1 MDRQIYFDN
10 AATAMARPQEVVDAV
25 VRALTSFGNVGRGAH
40 EAAISADMAVFDA
53 RRKVA
58 ELLGAPSPSRVA
70 FSYNVTEAL
79 NIAIAGLLGP
89 GQRALTTAASH
100 NSVLRPLFRARDE
113 RGCTVDVAPIRPDAS
128 LDFDAYARLLE
139 QGHPQLV
146 VATHSSN
153 LTGDV
158 YDVARMAA
166 MAHEVGA
173 LFVLDAAQ
181 TAGALPVDMRA
192 LDVDV
197 LCFTGHKSLLGPQGT
212 GGLCVAD
219 GVEIPPLLEGG
230 TGVHSYD
237 ERQPAAMPESLEAGT
252 LNAHGLAGLAAG
264 IDYLQRV
271 GVEHVAE
278 VVGGLT
284 ERFEAGVRELPGVR
298 VYGGHGGVGR
308 TGVVALNVGTVDSGR
323 ITSLLAEHYGIST
336 RSGAHCA
343 PLMHKALGTV
353 DQGAVRFSFSHL
365 NTVEE
370 VDAGI
375 AAMTEIARAVAE

>member
-1 MDRQIYFDN
+1 MIYFDN
-10 AATAMARPQEVVDAV
+10 AATAMARPQEVIDAV
-25 VRALTSFGNVGRGAH
+25 VHALTTFGNVGRGAH
-40 EAAISADMAVFDA
+40 DAAISADMAVFDA

-70 FSYNVTEAL
+70 FGYNVTEAL
-79 NIAIAGLLGP
+79 NIAIAGLLNDGD
-89 GQRALTTAASH
+89 RALTTAASH

-113 RGCTVDVAPIRPDAS
+113 RDCTVDVAPVRPDAS
-128 LDFDAYARLLE
+128 LDFDAYGELLRD
-139 QGHPQLV
+139 GRPRLV
-146 VATHSSN
+146 VATHASN

-158 YDVARMAA
+158 YDVARMAS

-181 TAGALPVDMRA
+181 TAGALPIDMAA
-192 LDVDV
+192 LGVDV

-212 GGLCVAD
+212 GGMCVAQ
-219 GVEIPPLLEGG
+219 GVEVRPLLEGG

-237 ERQPAAMPESLEAGT
+237 ERQPTAMPESLEAGT

-271 GVEHVAE
+271 GVGHVAARVAE
-278 VVGGLT
+278 LT
-284 ERFEAGVRELPGVR
+284 NRFEAGVANLPGVR
-298 VYGGHGGVGR
+298 VYGGHGGVAR

-323 ITSLLAEHYGIST
+323 VTSLLAEHYGICT

-343 PLMHKALGTV
+343 PLMHHALGTV
-353 DQGAVRFSFSHL
+353 SQGIVRFSFSHL
-365 NTVEE
+365 NTEDE
-370 VDAGI
+370 IDAGI
-375 AAMTEIARAVAE
+375 AAMAEITAELGE